1 MLPIERHSQRGFP
14 ISWKSSNI
22 TTLCSPLLLHNKD
35 TDLHLNAGNHAP
47 FGPKDLFTTST
58 LFFNPRNKNSGSR
71 AGLATMEYF
80 MVPAQKVPSLQHFR
94 KTEKE
99 VIGGLCRCVYVL
111 IHYCFYLMHCTTAI
125 RVYVGAQRGNRGG
138 GRNMLD
144 SVCYCVY
151 KSHSAMSGIQRP

>member
-1 MLPIERHSQRGFP
+1 MQRVKEKEGGSELPIERHSQRGFP

-22 TTLCSPLLLHNKD
+22 TTLCSQLLLHNKN

-58 LFFNPRNKNSGSR
+58 LFLNPATRIRGPKT
-71 AGLATMEYF
+71 GLATMEYF

-111 IHYCFYLMHCTTAI
+111 IHYCFISCTAP
-125 RVYVGAQRGNRGG
+125 QRYGLCRRAWGRGG
-138 GRNMLD
+138 
-144 SVCYCVY
+144 
-151 KSHSAMSGIQRP
+151 